1 MKNIL
6 NEELGRMQ
14 YLFGYKKGIV
24 ISEQT
29 EIKQGSKGDP
39 YQYKKDGD
47 KYYYAKKTEGTNAN
61 WIEQKNQK
69 GIDAI
74 KTKIFNN
81 SSTTPTKTT
90 TTDTATTPIEKVT
103 ATGINVQSVYDQL
116 AKGQDKMNNQTFN
129 TFAYLVKVIP
139 GADKRAPSTGK
150 VDGVASM
157 LKLDDFKSKFPNY
170 SSYRYV
176 PTPEGG
182 FKPGMDV
189 ESGAV
194 YGKEPI
200 IKDTQISAEDQ
211 MNRTKKDNEEKEN
224 LENENMIQEWCDS
237 NEILVDEECYPVEG
251 MDYNQARRQS
261 SIDARADKHPYKRD
275 EYWNEE
281 NMIYIAIYGFK
292 SRNRKELK
300 QREAQKN
307 EKETPSENPN
317 PSNLPKQDFDS
328 GEYIA

>member
-1 MKNIL
+1 MIKNIL
-6 NEELGRMQ
+6 NEELDRMQ
-14 YLFGYKKGIV
+14 YLFGYKKGMV

-39 YQYKKDGD
+39 YQYKKEGD

-69 GIDAI
+69 AIDAI

-81 SSTTPTKTT
+81 SST
-90 TTDTATTPIEKVT
+90 TTPIEKVT
-103 ATGINVQSVYDQL
+103 ATGINVQSVYNQL
-116 AKGQDKMNNQTFN
+116 ATGKEKMNNQTFN
-129 TFAYLVKVIP
+129 TFAYLVKIVP
-139 GADKRAPSTGK
+139 GIDPSLPGTGK

-157 LKLDDFKSKFPNY
+157 LKVEDFKSKYPDY

-182 FKPGMDV
+182 FKPGIDV
-189 ESGAV
+189 ESDAV
-194 YGKEPI
+194 YGKETI
-200 IKDTQISAEDQ
+200 KKDTQISAEDQ
-211 MNRTKKDNEEKEN
+211 MNQMKKDNEEKEN
-224 LENENMIQEWCDS
+224 YENENMIQEWCDS
-237 NEILVDEECYPVEG
+237 NEILADEECYPVEG
-251 MDYNQARRQS
+251 MDYNQARRQA
-261 SIDARADKHPYKRD
+261 SIDAKKGNHPYKRD

-281 NMIYIAIYGFK
+281 SMIYIAIYGFK

-300 QREAQKN
+300 QRESQKN

-317 PSNLPKQDFDS
+317 PSNPPKQNRDMKTPPDFDS